1 MDDSKNEKDGA
12 AKDSEAMSRLASAE
26 KHCMAEVKKF
36 DFYTYVAG

>member
-12 AKDSEAMSRLASAE
+12 TEDSEANTRLANAE

>member
-1 MDDSKNEKDGA
+1 MDDSENDKDGA
-12 AKDSEAMSRLASAE
+12 AKDSEAISRLANAE